1 MTGPFDFL
9 ASHPSYRDDPA
20 AIRRLNKRHRLAVAP
35 FAAQIDGARVLD
47 LGAHDGRWSYAFAA
61 LGASR
66 VVGVEPRPEVLA
78 GLAGFPDDAARGR
91 VELVEGQS
99 LPALEQ
105 VLEDGER
112 FDVVAVLGL
121 FYHIMD
127 HFRLLWLIRQIAPR
141 LVIIDSEFSLA
152 RAPVIELVREKTD
165 NPLNAVPQVAGQT
178 RALKGIPSFAAMEQM
193 ADALGFDL
201 AWGDA
206 SVFET
211 DRAGVAD
218 YFRETG
224 SRRAVCALRPR

>member
-9 ASHPSYRDDPA
+9 AGHPSYGTDPS
-20 AIRRLNKRHRLAVAP
+20 AIRRLNKRHRLALAP
-35 FAAQIDGARVLD
+35 YAAQIAGARVLD

-78 GLAGFPDDAARGR
+78 GLAHFPDDAARGR
-91 VELVEGQS
+91 VELVEGES

-127 HFRLLWLIRQIAPR
+127 HFRLLWLIQQIAPR
-141 LVIIDSEFSLA
+141 LVLIDSEFSLA

-165 NPLNAVPQVAGQT
+165 NPLNAVPQVPGQM

-206 SVFET
+206 SVFEA

-224 SRRAVCALRPR
+224 ARRAVCTLRPR